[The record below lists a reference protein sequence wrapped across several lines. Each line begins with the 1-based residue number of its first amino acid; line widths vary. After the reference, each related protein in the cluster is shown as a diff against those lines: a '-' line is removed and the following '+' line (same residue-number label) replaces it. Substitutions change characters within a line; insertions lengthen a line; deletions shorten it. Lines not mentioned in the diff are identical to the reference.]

1 MSDVCSTLCMKTLTY
16 LSPRYKLLLTFLSSI
31 SLLALS
37 SAGFDR
43 SNSGHLPK
51 PIRNIMQKPRYSE
64 AIWALRVVD
73 VNSGEIIYNLNSE
86 HKLLTGSVRKLY
98 SVGVALNELGTDYP
112 VQNTSFSERK
122 SRWFRKSER

>member
-37 SAGFDR
+37 SAGSDR

-86 HKLLTGSVRKLY
+86 HKLPSLAAAGDPAAIRESC
-98 SVGVALNELGTDYP
+98 S
-112 VQNTSFSERK
+112 
-122 SRWFRKSER
+122 SRQ